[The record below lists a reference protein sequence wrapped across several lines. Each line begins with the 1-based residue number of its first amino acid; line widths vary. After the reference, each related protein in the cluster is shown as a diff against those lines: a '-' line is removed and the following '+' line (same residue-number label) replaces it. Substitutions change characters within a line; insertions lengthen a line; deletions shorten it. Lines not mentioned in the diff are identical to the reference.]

1 MIRDTA
7 HFEEKDRDGLCC
19 LWHSFHSQG
28 QGSGL
33 WPSTWQR
40 GGPPQAGEEPQ
51 NHRHRQRRADT
62 LDGPGIVRGPGNA
75 AWTETSALAEH
86 IFNSSFG

>member
-1 MIRDTA
+1 MKKKTGTVSAAFGTA
-7 HFEEKDRDGLCC
+7 LIPKGKAVACGLA
-19 LWHSFHSQG
+19 HG
-28 QGSGL
+28 
-33 WPSTWQR
+33 R
-40 GGPPQAGEEPQ
+40 GVVRPRPGEEPQ

-75 AWTETSALAEH
+75 AWTETSALGEH